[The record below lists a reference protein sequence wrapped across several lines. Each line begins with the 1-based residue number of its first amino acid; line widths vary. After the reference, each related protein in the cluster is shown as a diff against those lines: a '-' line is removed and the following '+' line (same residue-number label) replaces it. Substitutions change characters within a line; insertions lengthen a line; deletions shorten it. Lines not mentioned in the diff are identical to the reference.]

1 MTKFIGILSDEI
13 EADNALE
20 KILTQKWV
28 SMFWVGIES
37 WCDYRRTGYPVL
49 KTNGEAAD
57 NNYILPT
64 RLRYPADEK
73 YRNPVTYQEA
83 LDNWLGGTNNMR
95 TDVWWASTAESRNTR
110 LRGRK

>member
-1 MTKFIGILSDEI
+1 MCKNLLQGIVRFDFIGQDSYE
-13 EADNALE
+13 
-20 KILTQKWV
+20 
-28 SMFWVGIES
+28 F
-37 WCDYRRTGYPVL
+37 RHVL